1 MKKYSS
7 GAGKFTKK
15 VVDLLLARPRQ
26 NCHVKQFFSEIFI
39 FSEKSKNLQIFSGD
53 GPGAAIH
60 RKNVFHVEHLGGIH

>member
-26 NCHVKQFFSEIFI
+26 NCHVKQFFSAIFY
-39 FSEKSKNLQIFSGD
+39 FFRKKQKGNVPRGTS
-53 GPGAAIH
+53 PG
-60 RKNVFHVEHLGGIH
+60 

>member
-26 NCHVKQFFSEIFI
+26 NCHVKQFFRQIFI
-39 FSEKSKNLQIFSGD
+39 FPKKRKKGNVPRGTS
-53 GPGAAIH
+53 PG
-60 RKNVFHVEHLGGIH
+60 